1 MSGYKTL
8 RVLSRTFQVFKK
20 VLMTF
25 YLQVH
30 MTVNWSPGYNVTLGI
45 WVLLWFQRYLHLCDR
60 IPSVAEL
67 GFVKPAHVPHER
79 NLNIGVPHVLHVYLR
94 ESLVLGQCLYDKSLC
109 PSFPNKP
116 TKAPLQ
122 DPVLVGLIHN
132 LPINDPNCHDKK
144 DSNSQAS
151 NSPLPGLVHLFQPR
165 VPCHLWDWTRVPVA
179 TVWHDDFTNK
189 TTTKKI

>member
-1 MSGYKTL
+1 
-8 RVLSRTFQVFKK
+8 
-20 VLMTF
+20 
-25 YLQVH
+25 
-30 MTVNWSPGYNVTLGI
+30 MTVNWSPGYTVTLGI

-94 ESLVLGQCLYDKSLC
+94 KSLVLSQCLYDKSLR
-109 PSFPNKP
+109 PSLPNKP

-144 DSNSQAS
+144 TATPKQAIAPFQVSFISFNPVSHVTSGIGLGFLLRLYGMMISQRRRRLKRSNQK
-151 NSPLPGLVHLFQPR
+151 
-165 VPCHLWDWTRVPVA
+165 WW
-179 TVWHDDFTNK
+179 
-189 TTTKKI
+189 